1 MIGNPQ
7 SLNQMYL
14 QVANDLRKAIIRF
27 QKLNIALSEASPTT
41 PSNIISSPPRSPMK
55 KKEQASSESTPHDSL
70 SKESLHFSRP
80 SSQRLDIHAHLIEPY
95 QSGDSPSANFHMRYA
110 AIQSAR
116 TAVQS
121 SSCVDVSF
129 FVQLLE
135 QLCDFIQL
143 RRELLSF
150 YSVMANINS
159 FPYDFKVLADAVS
172 AIRER
177 YLNSFR
183 HPLLA
188 VFQTHALCEQTILV
202 DLFKTQDALSR
213 FDYMES
219 IYWNFMTKQELI
231 GWKNTIIS
239 LASSPSFVSALAA
252 IGATAMDK
260 SEEKTLLSNHILNWF
275 DFFNHALFSKLSLYF
290 HTNRKKRDDAMPSES
305 RMSVFKSPL
314 DYVEMVSTFVDKSDI
329 SCVCLILN
337 TRGVEYHKEGYMCP
351 DPTATYE
358 PPMGIKSYPVV
369 FQYPQDYSVEKHVP
383 NLISL
388 VCQNDPNDVST
399 SLEPVPFYDRKIL
412 TTYYLTPVES
422 RLTLAVISG
431 EGKKRNDK
439 HAIDFIQHI
448 SSLLRNSVIFQM
460 LRPSSMRL

>member
-1 MIGNPQ
+1 MATLLRDLLSTFLYEMERHRFAHAAEVLKAESNYGIMIHYADLIHPLLLFSVCERLYYSKVYLEPVWVQNE

-275 DFFNHALFSKLSLYF
+275 DFFNHALFSKL
-290 HTNRKKRDDAMPSES
+290 
-305 RMSVFKSPL
+305 V
-314 DYVEMVSTFVDKSDI
+314 
-329 SCVCLILN
+329 
-337 TRGVEYHKEGYMCP
+337 
-351 DPTATYE
+351 
-358 PPMGIKSYPVV
+358 
-369 FQYPQDYSVEKHVP
+369 
-383 NLISL
+383 
-388 VCQNDPNDVST
+388 
-399 SLEPVPFYDRKIL
+399 
-412 TTYYLTPVES
+412 
-422 RLTLAVISG
+422 
-431 EGKKRNDK
+431 
-439 HAIDFIQHI
+439 
-448 SSLLRNSVIFQM
+448 SLLD
-460 LRPSSMRL
+460 SSFLLF